1 MSVHLEEQQFIG
13 PVTVF
18 TCSRIYGVHVRV
30 DEGEVQSVLHKN
42 RLGCV
47 FMHTQLLDYPELS
60 QTNGRV
66 TLAEAA
72 LEKFLITVK
81 KYPA

>member
-1 MSVHLEEQQFIG
+1 MSVHLEEQQFAG

-18 TCSRIYGVHVRV
+18 TCSEIYGAHVRA
-30 DEGEVQSVLHKN
+30 DGGEVQSVLHKN
-42 RLGCV
+42 RLGYV
-47 FMHTQLLDYPELS
+47 FMHTQLLEYPELS

-66 TLAEAA
+66 IPAETA
-72 LEKFLITVK
+72 LEKFLVTAE

>member
-18 TCSRIYGVHVRV
+18 TCSEIYGAHVRV

-42 RLGCV
+42 RLGYV

-60 QTNGRV
+60 QTNFISD
-66 TLAEAA
+66 
-72 LEKFLITVK
+72 LERIYVK
-81 KYPA
+81 SKRL